1 MMQSPP
7 PQTPSRNLPRFL
19 PTLTEVVRAPASA
32 VHPIGAAAD
41 PEQIVQRVL
50 QRLDGRLK
58 ASIQAAIQDMVREQ
72 MLVLEPIVMQEIEFA
87 VRQAVRN
94 SLSTKPDVEASPGA
108 F

>member
-1 MMQSPP
+1 MQSPP
-7 PQTPSRNLPRFL
+7 PQTPTRNLPRFL
-19 PTLTEVVRAPASA
+19 PTLTEVVCAPAGT
-32 VHPIGAAAD
+32 VHPIGAAATN